1 MTRPKLVA
9 PVPIAKF
16 WKSPRDRTRHVRLE
30 ISEWQDHTLLNI
42 RVWQTGSDG
51 VDRPTK
57 QGIAL
62 TVSKIPELARALAR
76 AETTA
81 REMGLID
88 DALHE
93 PAEAQP

>member
-1 MTRPKLVA
+1 MTRRPTLDA

-16 WKSPRDRTRHVRLE
+16 WKSPRDRAKHIRVEL
-30 ISEWQDHTLLNI
+30 SEYQGHSLVNV

-51 VDRPTK
+51 VDRPTV

-62 TVSKIPELARALAR
+62 AVRKLPELARALAR

-88 DALHE
+88 DA
-93 PAEAQP
+93 AADDEARV